1 MGDFPSVEMASAT
14 DVRAWYMQTNGINFD
29 AWNVWYRSSADGGVT
44 WTAPV
49 KISDVTSGASYK
61 TANGFL
67 EPYGDYGE
75 TAITSVGK
83 TIATWGEGNSYTG
96 PGGVWV
102 NRQT

>member
-1 MGDFPSVEMASAT
+1 
-14 DVRAWYMQTNGINFD
+14 MQTNGGNFD
-29 AWNVWYRSSADGGVT
+29 AWNVWYRSSTTGGAS
-44 WTAPV
+44 WAAPV
-49 KISDVTSGASYK
+49 NISDVTSGASYK

-75 TAITSVGK
+75 TAVTNTGK
-83 TIATWGEGNSYTG
+83 TIAIWGEGNSYTG

>member
-1 MGDFPSVEMASAT
+1 V
-14 DVRAWYMQTNGINFD
+14 VH
-29 AWNVWYRSSADGGVT
+29 ADERWQLRRLERLVPELDHRRRELGRTVN
-44 WTAPV
+44 
-49 KISDVTSGASYK
+49 ISDVTSGASYK

-75 TAITSVGK
+75 TAVTSTGK
-83 TIATWGEGNSYTG
+83 TIAIWGEGNSYTG

>member
-1 MGDFPSVEMASAT
+1 MESRGSG
-14 DVRAWYMQTNGINFD
+14 DVRAWYMQT
-29 AWNVWYRSSADGGVT
+29 DGGNSTPGTSGTAPRPTAGVT
-44 WTAPV
+44 WSSPV

-75 TAITSVGK
+75 TAITNAGRSIG
-83 TIATWGEGNSYTG
+83 IWGEGNSYTG
-96 PGGVWV
+96 PGGVWL